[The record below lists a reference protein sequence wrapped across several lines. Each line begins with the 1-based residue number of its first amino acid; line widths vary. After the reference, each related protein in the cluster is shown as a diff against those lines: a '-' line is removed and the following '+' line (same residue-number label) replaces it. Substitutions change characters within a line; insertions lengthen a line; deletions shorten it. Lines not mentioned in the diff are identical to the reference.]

1 MNRQPDQG
9 ICIRRD
15 LALNNGES
23 VNWSS
28 SFFFLRP
35 GVLWAACLNWLLLLP
50 LTLWGQVQEP
60 IVKLEVRLVQIEVRV
75 TQDGKPVSGLSRED
89 FELKEDGDLQEI
101 SRLDFVAAPASPAP
115 REPASRVPSS
125 TPDATDSPKE
135 QASRSRESLTW
146 IYVLPE
152 VQNPA
157 EFIRAVPALK
167 EFLVEQIQP
176 GFLVSLGGLPFTDSQ
191 DLLLATLDRMLEGPF
206 GESGIEGGVDP
217 AHAHLADLQF
227 QRDIAAAM
235 QQESDLL
242 ASPGFTR
249 EPWGSGRMDE
259 VATFSVEKV
268 DRQISFYGRMA
279 LLRYLDLIEK
289 LAAYPG
295 KKIIVLFRSGFRLD
309 SDNGELMTQL
319 AAASIRYRVSLYV
332 GDSRGLEASVP
343 VEDRRAALAWSYGRR
358 RRGAS
363 MFHDQQ
369 LQLESK
375 DGLVVLAKETGG
387 KALIDTNDMGA
398 VLDAVAEDASD
409 YYVLGYYPSDLQETG
424 RFRKLEIKLNRAN
437 VKVEAP
443 RGYYERKPIRSL
455 SKNEKEIY
463 LRQVM
468 NAEPQLDFPLSAEYS
483 LFSDEGGG
491 PVMVFSVGAVL
502 RDLLAKESKN
512 HVELDATVMM
522 RLNERLLQKLPVYL
536 DQRLEHRMERN
547 QWKAAR
553 ENERSFLAYSS
564 QIPLSPGIYDWK
576 IVLLDENS
584 GRIASYEKKIAVPD
598 FSRSST
604 VGTLL
609 LTHELAEITSS
620 EERNENGRVAEN
632 PLLQAGGFLYLPQ
645 PSTVFRQG
653 DSIHVLF
660 HLYNPTESDKAVAS
674 EGMQIGIFKN
684 GQPAVDVEAY
694 GQPYLDE
701 GRDVIRF
708 TAVINTATLDP
719 GEYTFLAVLPNYQT
733 RQVPH
738 LEKNFTILPRQLEK

>member
-1 MNRQPDQG
+1 MLFA
-9 ICIRRD
+9 I
-15 LALNNGES
+15 
-23 VNWSS
+23 
-28 SFFFLRP
+28 
-35 GVLWAACLNWLLLLP
+35 LP

-60 IVKLEVRLVQIEVRV
+60 IIKLEVRLVQIEVRV
-75 TQDGKPVSGLSRED
+75 TQDGKPVRGLARED
-89 FELKEDGDLQEI
+89 FELKEDGDLQEV
-101 SRLDFVAAPASPAP
+101 SRLEFVAAPEPPAP
-115 REPASRVPSS
+115 ANRAPSS
-125 TPDATDSPKE
+125 MPDSTDPPIE
-135 QASRSRESLTW
+135 QASPGRGALTW
-146 IYVLPE
+146 IYILPE

-157 EFIRAVPALK
+157 EFIRSVPAIK

-176 GFLVSLGGLPFTDSQ
+176 GFLVSLGGLPFTDNQ

-206 GESGIEGGVDP
+206 GESELKGAVDP

-249 EPWGSGRMDE
+249 EPWGNGRMDQ

-319 AAASIRYRVSLYV
+319 AAASIRHRVSLYV

-358 RRGAS
+358 RRGTS
-363 MFHDQQ
+363 IFHDQQ

-398 VLDAVAEDASD
+398 VLDAVAEDAGD
-409 YYVLGYYPSDLQETG
+409 YYVLGYYPRSLQETG
-424 RFRKLEIKLNRAN
+424 RFRKLEIKLNRPN
-437 VKVEAP
+437 LKVEAP
-443 RGYYERKPIRSL
+443 RGYYERKPLQSL

-468 NAEPQLDFPLSAEYS
+468 NANPQMDFPLSAEYS
-483 LFSDEGGG
+483 LFSEEGGG
-491 PVMVFSVGAVL
+491 PVMVFSVGAAL
-502 RDLLAKESKN
+502 KDLSAEESKN

-536 DQRLEHRMERN
+536 DQRLEHRMAKD

-564 QIPLSPGIYDWK
+564 QLPLSPGIYDWK

-584 GRIASYEKKIAVPD
+584 GRIASYERKIVVPD
-598 FSRSST
+598 FSRPST
-604 VGTLL
+604 AGTLL
-609 LTHELAEITSS
+609 LTHELTETTSS
-620 EERNENGRVAEN
+620 GKEQADGPVADN

-645 PSTVFRQG
+645 PSTVFKQG

-660 HLYNPTESDKAVAS
+660 HFYNPTESDKAIAA

-684 GQPAVDVEAY
+684 SQPVADVEAY
-694 GQPYLDE
+694 GRPYLDRE
-701 GRDVIRF
+701 RNIIRY
-708 TAVINTATLDP
+708 TAVVNTATLDS
-719 GEYTFLAVLPNYQT
+719 GEYTLLAVLPNYQT

-738 LEKNFTILPRQLEK
+738 VEKNFTILPR